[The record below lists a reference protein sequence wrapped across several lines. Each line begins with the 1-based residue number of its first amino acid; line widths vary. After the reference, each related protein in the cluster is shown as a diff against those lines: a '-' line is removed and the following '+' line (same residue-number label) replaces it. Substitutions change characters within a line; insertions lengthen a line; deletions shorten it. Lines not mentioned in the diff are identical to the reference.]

1 MFSAV
6 AAKRTS
12 ALKMILAPKVK
23 PEKVPRT
30 GQQSLA
36 EPACEGLGSRRIG
49 SRFAWLAK
57 NLPVTDTAR
66 PRAGVLV
73 PT

>member
-1 MFSAV
+1 VFSAV

-12 ALKMILAPKVK
+12 ALKMILAPKVR
-23 PEKVPRT
+23 PEKVPRS
-30 GQQSLA
+30 GLQSLA
-36 EPACEGLGSRRIG
+36 EQGCEGLGSRCTG

-57 NLPVTDTAR
+57 NLPVTDTVR